1 MGRTFD
7 VDPVDLCLKYL
18 MNLGEMCVNSKIIEG
33 LFYCV
38 PGLALKEDLRKIVV
52 EDDAFQL
59 GQTAILNRY
68 VDVYVDTVQK

>member
-1 MGRTFD
+1 
-7 VDPVDLCLKYL
+7 
-18 MNLGEMCVNSKIIEG
+18 MNLGEMCVDSKIIQG

-38 PGLALKEDLRKIVV
+38 SDMALKEGLRKIVV